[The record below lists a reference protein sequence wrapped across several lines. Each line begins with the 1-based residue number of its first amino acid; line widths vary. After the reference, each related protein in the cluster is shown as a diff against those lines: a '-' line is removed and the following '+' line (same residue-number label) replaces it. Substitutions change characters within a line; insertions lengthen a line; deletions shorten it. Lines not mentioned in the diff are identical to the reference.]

1 MGTHPIFESDFDCLT
16 EMSDREDHRDNEQYG
31 DEDRKSRAVE
41 DPRRR
46 RRSPSYDESTY
57 RDTAPYSG
65 QKSPTDMDIEPDR
78 PDSDDVDPNSSPF
91 KKSRQD
97 ERRTNQS
104 RGSAD
109 FQKMNWKVVSRVLI
123 PAKTAGSVI
132 GIGGSTIKQLRE
144 EYGCSVMI
152 PDSNSPERILAIR
165 TQNYHL
171 GGKVIGR
178 CAEQLDEFL
187 RKNIPIRLMVSE
199 IALSILPDDL
209 ESYCKSEWN
218 ADIRIMP
225 ENCPYSTERLIIIGG
240 SPNAKGSSAGYIL
253 DTIHESDVD
262 QSNVKAYNPDRWS
275 TAEYGG
281 FGVSYM
287 NENLFRNQ
295 RKQESNINTQ
305 ISAPQPVRDKYGRE
319 QVWLKK
325 FTLPSKYFIYIV
337 GNAGARIEQIR
348 KGTNTQIKYGPE
360 QDGQRLIQVTGTS
373 EQIDRHGAKNR
384 NF

>member
-1 MGTHPIFESDFDCLT
+1 
-16 EMSDREDHRDNEQYG
+16 MSDSEDHRDNEQYG
-31 DEDRKSRAVE
+31 DEDRRSRTVE

-46 RRSPSYDESTY
+46 RRSPSYDEAAT
-57 RDTAPYSG
+57 RDSG
-65 QKSPTDMDIEPDR
+65 QKSPTDMDIENDR
-78 PDSDDVDPNSSPF
+78 PESDDIDTSSSPY
-91 KKSRQD
+91 KKTRQD
-97 ERRTNQS
+97 DRRTNQI
-104 RGSAD
+104 RGSVD

-262 QSNVKAYNPDRWS
+262 QSNVKPYNPDRWS

-287 NENLFRNQ
+287 NENLFRSQ
-295 RKQESNINTQ
+295 RSKGHPSEPSTNIK

-319 QVWLKK
+319 QIWLKK

-337 GNAGARIEQIR
+337 GNAGSRIEEIR

-373 EQIDRHGAKNR
+373 EQIDSALFIIKSIAKRHID
-384 NF
+384 